1 MKMTS
6 SRKGGTTLSLSLLMM
21 ARKASLLLLLMALT
35 TTMMSSSTNV
45 AFAFILRSPST
56 GPQQHSLSLSSSSS
70 SSSSS
75 VTRIFAIRG
84 FDDDDDEEGNNRVK
98 KKSNNKSYTF
108 QAMTRFDDRLSL
120 LEVEAPDFLNDY
132 YESDIRSFSIS
143 PGSIPTSDTE
153 SGEKKKKKLSV
164 SSTVYGL
171 RALTEYPTSSL
182 ACTII
187 GNTQGKSSLR
197 EQIKA
202 LIHSDWREDDLY
214 DISLLLSI
222 ILKLDPT
229 LAVINS
235 LLLNDDNHKGTET
248 TTETT
253 KSKFSIML
261 RRILSGRP
269 RRRRGEEQQ
278 FSAYINYLCT
288 TVYVDLANAIN
299 YNNNVDGN
307 LLQLGVINDV
317 QIKELFANNE
327 SNESESSSESS
338 SESYTESYTEFFF
351 KEITIAVSRSAE
363 IAKDELC
370 RQLAYHYSGDKSN
383 FDVIKLV
390 YNLLSYIKAT
400 NTLKGITNIMPM
412 TNNSATIESIPRIN
426 NKLVSSA
433 LEVFFKEQDN
443 NQGQADGL
451 WDRGQPIYKS
461 FKKKGRNVGNAY
473 VFGIDA
479 LGSLLDVF
487 GSGNNN
493 NDGNDNSEIFRPY
506 LPNLELALEWIER
519 NKDIDTT
526 VIIADKHC
534 NPETGRCY
542 GKPLRG
548 WCSPHLSPSSGP
560 NAWSTAQTI
569 TCMARMRRIVKQ
581 LLHNDVLKEFNGIS
595 INKNNAGWDRLLD
608 SDLGCGNDNVRTIK
622 SVLDERV
629 ITPFDDVSDVRNP
642 DVGAAYSTILFGSP
656 GTAKTTI
663 CEAVAEKLGWDF
675 LVIDTSVF
683 LADGLT
689 NVASR
694 IQYVFKR
701 LQSLRRCVI
710 LFDEIEEFCLNRDN
724 VNLSMESRMLTT
736 AMLTAINDLRRTK
749 QSIFFIA
756 TNRLRAF
763 DAAII
768 RPG

>member
-1 MKMTS
+1 MTS
-6 SRKGGTTLSLSLLMM
+6 SRKGGTTLLSLSLLMM
-21 ARKASLLLLLMALT
+21 VRKSQLLLLLITLALAL

-45 AFAFILRSPST
+45 AFAFILRSPSS
-56 GPQQHSLSLSSSSS
+56 HSHSQRSLSSSSS
-70 SSSSS
+70 SSSL
-75 VTRIFAIRG
+75 TRIFASRG
-84 FDDDDDEEGNNRVK
+84 FDDDEEDNNRVK
-98 KKSNNKSYTF
+98 KKSNNNKSYTF

-120 LEVEAPDFLNDY
+120 LEVEAAPDFLNDY

-143 PGSIPTSDTE
+143 PGSIPTTDTE

-187 GNTQGKSSLR
+187 GKSQGKSSLR

-222 ILKLDPT
+222 IFKLDPK
-229 LAVINS
+229 LAVVNS

-248 TTETT
+248 TTATT

-299 YNNNVDGN
+299 FNNGN

-317 QIKELFANNE
+317 QMTELFDNNDE
-327 SNESESSSESS
+327 SDVSESES
-338 SESYTESYTEFFF
+338 ESYTEFFF

-363 IAKDELC
+363 TAKDELC
-370 RQLAYHYSGDKSN
+370 RQLAYQYSGDKSN

-390 YNLLSYIKAT
+390 YNLLSYVKAT
-400 NTLKGITNIMPM
+400 NSLKGITTIMPM

-487 GSGNNN
+487 GGGNNN

-506 LPNLELALEWIER
+506 LPNLERALEWIER

-526 VIIADKHC
+526 VIIADKNC

-542 GKPLRG
+542 GRPLRG

-595 INKNNAGWDRLLD
+595 INRNNAGWDRLLD

-724 VNLSMESRMLTT
+724 INLSMESRMLTT